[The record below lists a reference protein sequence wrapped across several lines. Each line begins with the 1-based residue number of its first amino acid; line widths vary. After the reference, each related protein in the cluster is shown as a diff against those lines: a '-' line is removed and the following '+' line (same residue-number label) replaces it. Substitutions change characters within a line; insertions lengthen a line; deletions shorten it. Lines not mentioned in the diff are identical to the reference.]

1 MFPPDPHS
9 DPRAD
14 SHLPPHSSD
23 PEQSTDDSETD
34 DFESVSHLNFD
45 QWLETLQQSDR
56 SFYNLMAME
65 VWSIAKTMD
74 GLLPG
79 FWSRF
84 MSHRQV
90 ALKQFMQQKHG
101 ANTDTP
107 KPPSDSDS

>member
-1 MFPPDPHS
+1 MFSSDPHS
-9 DPRAD
+9 D
-14 SHLPPHSSD
+14 SHLPPNDSD
-23 PEQSTDDSETD
+23 PEMADDD
-34 DFESVSHLNFD
+34 WVPDGDVDFD
-45 QWLETLQQSDR
+45 QWLDTLQQSDR

-90 ALKQFMQQKHG
+90 ALKQFMEQKQSGHPE
-101 ANTDTP
+101 NSE
-107 KPPSDSDS
+107 PPSAPDP

>member
-9 DPRAD
+9 DSRPDA
-14 SHLPPHSSD
+14 HIPPHSSD
-23 PEQSTDDSETD
+23 PEPLNDDCKTDEV
-34 DFESVSHLNFD
+34 ESVAHLDFD

-84 MSHRQV
+84 MSHRQI

-101 ANTDTP
+101 GNPDNPETP
-107 KPPSDSDS
+107 SAPDP

>member
-1 MFPPDPHS
+1 MVLPNPDSDSRLNSHPPS
-9 DPRAD
+9 N
-14 SHLPPHSSD
+14 SSD
-23 PEQSTDDSETD
+23 PEALPDDCETD
-34 DFESVSHLNFD
+34 DFESVAHLDFD
-45 QWLETLQQSDR
+45 QWLETLQKSDR

-84 MSHRQV
+84 MSHRQT

-101 ANTDTP
+101 VN
-107 KPPSDSDS
+107 SDHSEPLP